1 MPIFLAVSG
10 RDVPKH
16 GDLQTSE
23 DMTRERREWVVQ
35 RVGWG
40 VMALFLAAGV
50 AGVFGSGP
58 LARASVGD
66 DTLRVA
72 YPRMARYQSPVALEV
87 TAVATRTELRISV
100 PARYAK
106 DAGITRVS
114 PEPDRVELRDDR
126 YVYVFPVAAP
136 GQFRVAFELEPSHIG
151 TIRGEVAVD
160 GVTTVRFDHFVVP

>member
-1 MPIFLAVSG
+1 MSG

-23 DMTRERREWVVQ
+23 DIARERREWVVQ

-50 AGVFGSGP
+50 AGLFGSGP

-87 TAVATRTELRISV
+87 TAVATGAELRVSI
-100 PARYAK
+100 PARYVK
-106 DAGITRVS
+106 DAGITRVT
-114 PEPDRVELRDDR
+114 PEPDKVELRGDR
-126 YVYVFPVAAP
+126 YVYVFPVGAEG
-136 GQFRVAFELEPSHIG
+136 GQRRVAFELEPNHIG
-151 TIRGEVAVD
+151 SIRGEVAVD
-160 GVTTVRFDHFVVP
+160 GVTTVHFAHFVVP